1 MRRIKFLLLLILFFV
16 VNFLP
21 FFNRVVEAAPANLL
35 LSPSSGEYVQG
46 ASISTRVMVNSG
58 GAPGIN
64 AAEGIIKFDPEFLSV
79 SSISKASSVFTLWV
93 TEPTHSNTAGTIKFG
108 GGLPGAYTG
117 NSGLIM
123 TINFSI
129 KKAGN
134 TSLSFTS
141 GIVLAYGPTGDEVT
155 GNLGTASYTITE
167 PKEPE
172 PKPEKPTPVRPEP
185 TPTQPVRG
193 ILPPRPEIDSSTH
206 KDENTW
212 YSNSKPEFS
221 WRMLADLTGMS
232 YDISNKA
239 VDDPGNTS
247 DGIVETKRFEDI
259 KDGEWYLHLKYQN
272 NVGWGQVGT
281 KKFLV
286 DTTPPTL
293 RGLKIDNGG
302 DSNNPS
308 PYLVFDA
315 SDETSGIDYFELVK
329 GEEVKKIELS
339 MISDGKYKID
349 KRYPGEHIFDFL
361 VYDKAKN
368 IASSSIKFFI
378 EPLRSPIISDIP
390 KTIKTN
396 QELIIRGKSFYPK
409 ADINLSIGTSDKD
422 AKIYVTKTDEEGN
435 WAYFHKDQ
443 LQKGNYEV
451 SAWISD
457 DRGAESYRT
466 AKNIIVVIEPSIIE
480 SYGLFIILFLLL
492 VIFILASYIWF
503 IKHKFGEERLRI
515 SRETNEAKLK
525 LGEIFTALREEV
537 DELMELADKKV
548 GLSESE
554 KRVKD
559 KLQDALDIS
568 EEFIGKEIE
577 DVNKEIHLKIKK

>member
-1 MRRIKFLLLLILFFV
+1 MRRIKFLLLLISFFAV
-16 VNFLP
+16 SFLP
-21 FFNRVVEAAPANLL
+21 FLYKIAEAAPANLI
-35 LSPSSGEYVQG
+35 LSPSSGEYAQG
-46 ASISTRVMVNSG
+46 ASISTRVLVNSG

-64 AAEGIIKFDPEFLSV
+64 AAEGTIKFDPEFLSV

-93 TEPTHSNTAGTIKFG
+93 TEPTHSNTAGTISFG

-117 NSGLIM
+117 NSGTIM
-123 TINFSI
+123 TINFSV

-134 TSLSFTS
+134 TTVSFTS
-141 GIVLAYGPTGDEVT
+141 GKVLAYGPTGDEVT
-155 GNLGTASYTITE
+155 GSLGTASYTITE

-172 PKPEKPTPVRPEP
+172 PRPERPTPTRPEP
-185 TPTQPVRG
+185 EPVQPVRG
-193 ILPPRPEIDSSTH
+193 ILPPRPEIDSNTH
-206 KDENTW
+206 KDENIW
-212 YSNSKPEFS
+212 YSNNKPEFS

-232 YDISNKA
+232 YAISDKA
-239 VDDPGNTS
+239 VADPGNTS

-259 KDGEWYLHLKYQN
+259 EDGEWYLHLKYQN

-286 DTTPPTL
+286 DTTPPVL
-293 RGLKIDNGG
+293 GELKIDNGG
-302 DSNNPS
+302 DPNNPS

-315 SDETSGIDYFELVK
+315 SDETSGIDYFELVR
-329 GEEVKKIELS
+329 GEEVKKIDLS
-339 MISDGKYKID
+339 MITDGKYKID
-349 KRYPGEHIFDFL
+349 KRYPGEHSFDFL

-368 IASSSIKFFI
+368 IASSSVRFFV

-396 QELIIRGKSFYPK
+396 EELIIRGKSFYPN
-409 ADINLSIGTSDKD
+409 ANINLSIGTSEKD
-422 AKIYVTKTDEEGN
+422 AKIYVTKTDDDGN
-435 WAYFHKDQ
+435 WTYFHKDK

-457 DRGAESYRT
+457 DRGAESYKT
-466 AKNIIVVIEPSIIE
+466 AKNIIVVIKPNIIE
-480 SYGLFIILFLLL
+480 AYGLFIILFLLL
-492 VIFILASYIWF
+492 VILVLSSYIWF
-503 IKHKFGEERLRI
+503 IKHKFGEERIRI